1 MAMEKPNDIIIR
13 FTIYGFLIG
22 IFFPVAS
29 LLIHAFTG
37 EIRFS
42 LQGFAQLH
50 ALFPGQILLDLIL
63 LFSTLAGALA
73 GYSESVH
80 MAKLRRKILEE
91 NQRSEKILV
100 FTDKLINN
108 QFEAE
113 LSLKNPEDPLG
124 KALVNLRDNL
134 KQNIDEQQKRKM
146 EDDQRNW
153 VSEGLAKFGDILRTS
168 FENMEDFAYNI
179 ISYLVKY
186 LDANQGGFFLVE
198 QEDGQ
203 EKYFDLKASYAYDRR
218 KFADKKIVW
227 GEGIIGTCALEKQS
241 VYMTDLPDGYLEIT
255 SGIGQATPDHLLI
268 VPLIVQNEVLGIIEL
283 ASFKTILDF
292 EIGFVE
298 SIAESTSITLSSLR
312 GNIRTASLLK
322 ESQSQAEALAM
333 QEEKM
338 RQGMEQLKQTQEQA
352 AKQAEKF
359 ISFTNSVNHT
369 LIRAEYQTDGTLIYA
384 NTKFL
389 HKLGYF
395 SNAEVEGQHI
405 VKFLDEKD
413 REWFDPIWK
422 RLSDGGQHY
431 EGYMKHVTKTGQDLW
446 TMATYTCVRKDDGTV
461 DKILF
466 LAIDNTEQQKQSL
479 DYEGQIESI
488 NRLNIKVEFAPDGKF
503 LHCNELFL
511 KTMKFSMS
519 ELEKMSVFD
528 FIEKTELE
536 SFNETWEGVTR
547 GVPYQGQLKI
557 LTKYED
563 EKWFRV
569 SYTAVNDMYGEVAKV
584 ICLANDITNERVM
597 ELESRKYTEQLK
609 VQEDKL
615 KLASVE
621 QKKKL
626 EQSKSEL
633 EQQYLQ
639 IVRERDRMAKTLL
652 NDTNIILTI
661 DQSSRILFMNQAA
674 QRFFGVKLANTQGK
688 ELKSLFQ
695 GNMADFDSFILSL
708 FNPAAVKIT
717 GEKKKVSIP
726 DKGGKIHTAEI
737 HLTMAEQKD
746 EVSYTAFISLL

>member
-1 MAMEKPNDIIIR
+1 MEKPNDIIIR

-29 LLIHAFTG
+29 LLIHTFTG

-50 ALFPGQILLDLIL
+50 VLFPGQILLDLIL

-80 MAKLRRKILEE
+80 MEKLRRKILEE
-91 NQRSEKILV
+91 NQRSDKILA

-113 LSLKNPEDPLG
+113 LSLKNQEDPLG

-134 KQNIDEQQKRKM
+134 KHNIDEQQTRKM

-153 VSEGLAKFGDILRTS
+153 VSEGLAKFGDHLRIS

-186 LDANQGGFFLVE
+186 MDANQGGFFLVE
-198 QEDGQ
+198 QKDGQ

-227 GEGIIGTCALEKQS
+227 GEGIIGTCAMEKQS

-268 VPLIVQNEVLGIIEL
+268 VPLLVQNEVLGIIEL

-333 QEEKM
+333 QEDKM
-338 RQGMEQLKQTQEQA
+338 RQGMDQLKQTQEQA

-369 LIRAEYQTDGTLIYA
+369 LIRAEYQTDGTLLYA

-395 SNAEVEGQHI
+395 SNAEVEGQQI
-405 VKFLDEKD
+405 SKFLDEKD

-422 RLSDGGQHY
+422 RLSEGGKHY
-431 EGYMKHVTKTGQDLW
+431 EGYMKHVTKAGQDLW
-446 TMATYTCVRKDDGTV
+446 TMATYTCVRKDDGNV

-479 DYEGQIESI
+479 DYQGQIDSI
-488 NRLNIKVEFAPDGKF
+488 NRLNIKIEFAPDGKF
-503 LHCNELFL
+503 INCNELFL
-511 KTMKFSMS
+511 ETMKFSMN

-547 GVPYQGQLKI
+547 GLPYQGQLKS
-557 LTKYED
+557 LTKYDD

-621 QKKKL
+621 LKKKL

-633 EQQYLQ
+633 GQQYLQ
-639 IVRERDRMAKTLL
+639 IARERDRMATTLI

-661 DQSSRILFMNQAA
+661 DQSSRILFLNQAA
-674 QRFFGVKLANTQGK
+674 ERFFGVKQVNTQGK
-688 ELKSLFQ
+688 DLKSLFPA
-695 GNMADFDSFILSL
+695 NMADFDSFILSL
-708 FNPAAVKIT
+708 FNPAAAKIT

-726 DKGGKIHTAEI
+726 DKGGKIHPAEI
-737 HLTMAEQKD
+737 HLTIAEQKD